1 MNTLYKKN
9 TLARTISAV
18 ILGGFVA
25 LPALAQEIEEIQ
37 VVGVRQRLEQ
47 AGVLKDT
54 IERTELVGSD
64 KLETARAI
72 NLTEALMD
80 SPGVDVAVDC
90 SLCDMKRVRLNSIL
104 RYRYHQQRLY

>member
-9 TLARTISAV
+9 TLARTISAE

-64 KLETARAI
+64 KLETATQI
-72 NLTEALMD
+72 FTSSALP
-80 SPGVDVAVDC
+80 SP
-90 SLCDMKRVRLNSIL
+90 
-104 RYRYHQQRLY
+104 